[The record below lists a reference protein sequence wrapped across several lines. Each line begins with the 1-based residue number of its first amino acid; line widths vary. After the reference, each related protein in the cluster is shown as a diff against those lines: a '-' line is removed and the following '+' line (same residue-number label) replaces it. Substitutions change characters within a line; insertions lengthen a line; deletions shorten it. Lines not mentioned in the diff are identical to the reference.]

1 MNARLALLAALALT
15 SCSDDRLVGKPVVDE
30 TTNGV
35 QTRFLLPDGQPAAA
49 ARIEVAPSW
58 HLAGLDTATVRART
72 TDSSGRWDAS
82 ELPPGEYVLE
92 VRTAN
97 LGLRTRLTVPLG
109 EKNGRELVWNV
120 APLSTIRGSTA
131 PGAILRAYGSS
142 RTWSVGTSGDYLL
155 DSLPSGTW
163 SLRADLPTERG
174 DSLLGETATTAPPED
189 TVLARALTGIV
200 IDPDTWARVLRLTIP
215 PQSDLPE
222 ALHGATIPLT
232 IRSRDLPA
240 DPDGLRIVDQAGE
253 VLPFSVDEWD
263 PASGSALLWAHP
275 DTVHPRRGDSFRIL
289 WGKPGVLAPPSA
301 TVPGSLH
308 GIWHLSSRD
317 PAAEASGR
325 GPAIAADSGTLPSV
339 GILGGARSFDGND
352 VLLIPPPPDSAIA
365 RAFTVSCWVLAEGVQ
380 AGWAKILDLGS
391 ANAPFG
397 TILFD
402 IDSTTGRPAFQMA
415 FSDGT
420 WKRIVA
426 TTPLSGWTHLAA
438 TWDGSVATFHVNGI
452 RQGIFASN
460 LPPYPAA
467 GHDLLIG
474 NQEGGRNGFSGRIDE
489 VRFDLEARPPDQLRY
504 DALLPRFLTE

>member
-1 MNARLALLAALALT
+1 MNARLALLAALALA

-35 QTRFLLPDGQPAAA
+35 QARFLLPDGQPAAA

-58 HLAGLDTATVRART
+58 HLAGLDTASVRVRT

-97 LGLRTRLTVPLG
+97 LGLRTRLSVPAGGKGG
-109 EKNGRELVWNV
+109 EFVRSV
-120 APLSTIRGSTA
+120 APLSTIRGSTT
-131 PGAILRAYGSS
+131 PGAILRAYGSA
-142 RTWSVGTSGDYLL
+142 RTWSVGASGDFVL

-163 SLRADLPTERG
+163 VLRADLPTERG
-174 DSLLGETATTAPPED
+174 DSLLGESATNAIPED
-189 TVLARALTGIV
+189 TVVAHALTGIV
-200 IDPDTWARVLRLTIP
+200 IAPDTWARVLRLTIP
-215 PQSDLPE
+215 PQSELPE
-222 ALHGATIPLT
+222 TLSHAMVPLT
-232 IRSRDLPA
+232 IRARDLPS
-240 DPDGLRIVDQAGE
+240 DPGQLRIVDDSGL
-253 VLPFSVDEWD
+253 VVPFSVDEWD
-263 PASGSALLWAHP
+263 PTGGSALVWAHP
-275 DTVHPRRGDSFRIL
+275 DTVHPRRGDSFQVL
-289 WGKPGVLAPPSA
+289 WGKTGAPLLPSA

-308 GIWHLSSRD
+308 GIWHLSSQAS
-317 PAAEASGR
+317 AAEASGR
-325 GPAIAADSGTLPSV
+325 GPAIAADSGTIPSV
-339 GILGGARSFDGND
+339 GILGSARSFDGND
-352 VLLIPPPPDSAIA
+352 VLRIPPPPDSALA
-365 RAFTVSCWVLAEGVQ
+365 RGFTVSCWVLAEGVQ
-380 AGWAKILDLGS
+380 AGWAKILDLGT

-397 TILFD
+397 TILLD

-420 WKRIVA
+420 WQRIVA

-452 RQGIFASN
+452 RQGTFASA
-460 LPPYPAA
+460 LPPHPAT

-489 VRFDLEARPPDQLRY
+489 IRFDLKAQPADWIRY
-504 DALLPRFLTE
+504 HALLPLFVPE

>member
-1 MNARLALLAALALT
+1 MNARLALLAALALA

-35 QTRFLLPDGQPAAA
+35 QARFLLPDGQPAAA

-72 TDSSGRWDAS
+72 ADSSGRWDAS

-92 VRTAN
+92 VRTAS
-97 LGLRTRLTVPLG
+97 LGLRTRLTVPSGGKGG
-109 EKNGRELVWNV
+109 EFVRSV
-120 APLSTIRGSTA
+120 APLSTIRGSTT
-131 PGAILRAYGSS
+131 PGAILRAYGSD
-142 RTWSVGTSGDYLL
+142 RTWSVGASGDYLL

-163 SLRADLPTERG
+163 NLRADLPTERG
-174 DSLLGETATTAPPED
+174 DSLLGETATNALPED
-189 TVLARALTGIV
+189 TVVAQALTDLV

-215 PQSDLPE
+215 PRSDLPE
-222 ALHGATIPLT
+222 ALSDAMVPMT
-232 IRSRDLPA
+232 IRARDLPA

-253 VLPFSVDEWD
+253 VVTFSVDEWD
-263 PASGSALLWAHP
+263 PAGGSALLWAHP

-289 WGKPGVLAPPSA
+289 WGKPGVPAPTA
-301 TVPGSLH
+301 TILRGALH
-308 GIWHLSSRD
+308 GIWHLSSRA

-325 GPAIAADSGTLPSV
+325 GPAIAADSSTLPTV

-352 VLLIPPPPDSAIA
+352 VLRIPPPPDSAIA
-365 RAFTVSCWVLAEGVQ
+365 RAFTVSCWVLPEGDQ

-452 RQGIFASN
+452 RQGNFASD
-460 LPPYPAA
+460 LPPHPAA

-489 VRFDLEARPPDQLRY
+489 IRFDLEARPPDRLRY
-504 DALLPRFLTE
+504 DALLPRFLQE